1 MILLTAGI
9 IAAVTATT
17 TTTLATTV
25 ASVSV
30 GVGITAGIVKKIADD
45 IEEENYASV
54 QKARNSAKEKIN
66 STQQVFNEKKEQVKS
81 QVIKDLQD
89 DVKSSSLNK
98 TTKSKLIKQLNL
110 PKTNI

>member
-9 IAAVTATT
+9 IAAVTAS

-66 STQQVFNEKKEQVKS
+66 STQQVFNEKKEQVKA

-89 DVKSSSLNK
+89 DVKSSSLKK

>member
-9 IAAVTATT
+9 IAAVTAS

-54 QKARNSAKEKIN
+54 QKARNNAKEKIN
-66 STQQVFNEKKEQVKS
+66 STQRVFNEKKEQVKA

-89 DVKSSSLNK
+89 DVKSSSLKK

>member
-1 MILLTAGI
+1 MILFTAGI
-9 IAAVTATT
+9 IAAVTASTT
-17 TTTLATTV
+17 ALATTV

-54 QKARNSAKEKIN
+54 QKARNSTKEKIN
-66 STQQVFNEKKEQVKS
+66 STQQVCNEKKEQVKS

-89 DVKSSSLNK
+89 DVKSSSLKK

>member
-1 MILLTAGI
+1 MILFTAGI
-9 IAAVTATT
+9 IAAVTAT

-89 DVKSSSLNK
+89 DVKSSSLKK
-98 TTKSKLIKQLNL
+98 TTKSKLLKQLNL

>member
-9 IAAVTATT
+9 IAAVTAT

-45 IEEENYASV
+45 IEEKNYASV

-66 STQQVFNEKKEQVKS
+66 STQQVFNEKKEQVKA

-89 DVKSSSLNK
+89 DVKSSSLKK
-98 TTKSKLIKQLNL
+98 TAKSKLMKQLNL